1 MCVVFLT
8 ILLSIITTSPLAH
21 AQLGLGGIVNPI
33 LGRPIV
39 PPVGGQVPPI
49 GVGQLPIGIGPLLG
63 PITGPIL
70 GPIAGPI
77 LGPILGQ
84 PIRPPVGQVPPIV
97 PPVAQVPPVGQ
108 VPPIVGQVPPIVGQL
123 EPLLNQLLPPIVERL
138 LQDIVGRLLPSILNE
153 VLPGIVSQ
161 LIPPIVGQVP
171 SIVPPVSQVP
181 SIVPPVGQ
189 VPPIVPPVVGQPAN
203 ITIRGVVSCST
214 SGNAPGPG
222 IGGVNVAIIC
232 GNTTLAQVITNVEG
246 LINVTLSTNTNILFG
261 NTSTLSCV
269 ARVALPI
276 VNCTLLPTSGILQAP
291 LMLVGNIIQGVGG
304 VVLSALVGTFSLVT
318 LTI

>member
-1 MCVVFLT
+1 M
-8 ILLSIITTSPLAH
+8 LLSIITTSPLAH
-21 AQLGLGGIVNPI
+21 AQLPFL
-33 LGRPIV
+33 
-39 PPVGGQVPPI
+39 
-49 GVGQLPIGIGPLLG
+49 
-63 PITGPIL
+63 GPIL
-70 GPIAGPI
+70 GPIFGPIPIVGPI
-77 LGPILGQ
+77 LGPIVGQ

-108 VPPIVGQVPPIVGQL
+108 IPPIVGQVH
-123 EPLLNQLLPPIVERL
+123 PLLDN
-138 LQDIVGRLLPSILNE
+138 
-153 VLPGIVSQ
+153 Q

-171 SIVPPVSQVP
+171 SIVPPVGQVP

-189 VPPIVPPVVGQPAN
+189 VPSVVGQPAN

-222 IGGVNVAIIC
+222 ISGVNVAIIC

-261 NTSTLSCV
+261 NTSNLSCV

-276 VNCTLLPTSGILQAP
+276 VNCALLPTTGILQAP

-318 LTI
+318 VMI

>member
-1 MCVVFLT
+1 
-8 ILLSIITTSPLAH
+8 
-21 AQLGLGGIVNPI
+21 
-33 LGRPIV
+33 
-39 PPVGGQVPPI
+39 
-49 GVGQLPIGIGPLLG
+49 
-63 PITGPIL
+63 
-70 GPIAGPI
+70 
-77 LGPILGQ
+77 
-84 PIRPPVGQVPPIV
+84 
-97 PPVAQVPPVGQ
+97 VPPVGQ
-108 VPPIVGQVPPIVGQL
+108 VPPIVGQLIPPIVGQL
-123 EPLLNQLLPPIVERL
+123 VPILNQTLPGIVESLLPPI
-138 LQDIVGRLLPSILNE
+138 LNQ
-153 VLPGIVSQ
+153 VLPGIVGQ

-171 SIVPPVSQVP
+171 SIVPPVGRVPPIVGQVP

-246 LINVTLSTNTNILFG
+246 LINATLSTNTNILFG

-269 ARVALPI
+269 ARVALPS
-276 VNCTLLPTSGILQAP
+276 VNCTLLPNTGILQAP

-304 VVLSALVGTFSLVT
+304 VILTSVVGTFSL
-318 LTI
+318 LTVMI

>member
-1 MCVVFLT
+1 MSSKMCLVFLI
-8 ILLSIITTSPLAH
+8 ILLSIITTTPLAH
-21 AQLGLGGIVNPI
+21 AQI
-33 LGRPIV
+33 LGPF
-39 PPVGGQVPPI
+39 
-49 GVGQLPIGIGPLLG
+49 LGPLLG
-63 PITGPIL
+63 PI
-70 GPIAGPI
+70 
-77 LGPILGQ
+77 
-84 PIRPPVGQVPPIV
+84 RVPPIV
-97 PPVAQVPPVGQ
+97 PLPPVGQ
-108 VPPIVGQVPPIVGQL
+108 VPPIVGQVPPIVSQL
-123 EPLLNQLLPPIVERL
+123 DPLLNQLLPPIVERL

-153 VLPGIVSQ
+153 VLPGIISQ

-171 SIVPPVSQVP
+171 SIVPPVGQVP
-181 SIVPPVGQ
+181 SIVPPVGQVPPIVPPIGQ

-203 ITIRGVVSCST
+203 ITIRGVVLLHIGKC
-214 SGNAPGPG
+214 PRPR

-304 VVLSALVGTFSLVT
+304 VVLTSILGIFSLVT
-318 LTI
+318 LTT

>member
-1 MCVVFLT
+1 M
-8 ILLSIITTSPLAH
+8 LLSIITTSPLAH
-21 AQLGLGGIVNPI
+21 AQLPFL
-33 LGRPIV
+33 
-39 PPVGGQVPPI
+39 
-49 GVGQLPIGIGPLLG
+49 
-63 PITGPIL
+63 GPIL
-70 GPIAGPI
+70 GPIFGPIPIVGPI
-77 LGPILGQ
+77 LGPIVGQ

-108 VPPIVGQVPPIVGQL
+108 IPPIVGQVPPIVGQVPPIVGQL
-123 EPLLNQLLPPIVERL
+123 APLLNQLLPPLLNQLLPPI
-138 LQDIVGRLLPSILNE
+138 LNQL
-153 VLPGIVSQ
+153 LPGIVSQ

-171 SIVPPVSQVP
+171 SIVPPVGQVP

-189 VPPIVPPVVGQPAN
+189 VPSVVGQPAN

-222 IGGVNVAIIC
+222 ISGVNVAIIC

-261 NTSTLSCV
+261 NTSNLSCV

-276 VNCTLLPTSGILQAP
+276 VNCALLPTTGILQAP

-318 LTI
+318 VMI

>member
-1 MCVVFLT
+1 MPSKMCVVFLI
-8 ILLSIITTSPLAH
+8 ILLSIITTSPQAH
-21 AQLGLGGIVNPI
+21 AQLPI
-33 LGRPIV
+33 FGPIV
-39 PPVGGQVPPI
+39 RPV
-49 GVGQLPIGIGPLLG
+49 
-63 PITGPIL
+63 
-70 GPIAGPI
+70 

-84 PIRPPVGQVPPIV
+84 PIVPPINIPPIVPPVGQVPPI
-97 PPVAQVPPVGQ
+97 VPPVGQ
-108 VPPIVGQVPPIVGQL
+108 VPPIVGQVPPIAGQL
-123 EPLLNQLLPPIVERL
+123 VPILNQVLPPIVESIL
-138 LQDIVGRLLPSILNE
+138 NQILPSILNE
-153 VLPGIVSQ
+153 VLPGIVRQ

-171 SIVPPVSQVP
+171 SIVPLVGQVP

-261 NTSTLSCV
+261 NTSALSCV

-276 VNCTLLPTSGILQAP
+276 VNCTLLPNTGILQAP

-304 VVLSALVGTFSLVT
+304 VVLTALVGAFSLLTVT
-318 LTI
+318 I

>member
-1 MCVVFLT
+1 M
-8 ILLSIITTSPLAH
+8 
-21 AQLGLGGIVNPI
+21 
-33 LGRPIV
+33 
-39 PPVGGQVPPI
+39 
-49 GVGQLPIGIGPLLG
+49 
-63 PITGPIL
+63 
-70 GPIAGPI
+70 
-77 LGPILGQ
+77 
-84 PIRPPVGQVPPIV
+84 
-97 PPVAQVPPVGQ
+97 VPPVGQ
-108 VPPIVGQVPPIVGQL
+108 VP
-123 EPLLNQLLPPIVERL
+123 
-138 LQDIVGRLLPSILNE
+138 ST
-153 VLPGIVSQ
+153 
-161 LIPPIVGQVP
+161 
-171 SIVPPVSQVP
+171 VPPVGQVP

-222 IGGVNVAIIC
+222 IGGVKVAIIC

-304 VVLSALVGTFSLVT
+304 VIITSLVGIFSIVT

>member
-1 MCVVFLT
+1 MSSKMCVVFLI
-8 ILLSIITTSPLAH
+8 ILLSIITTSPQAH
-21 AQLGLGGIVNPI
+21 AQLPI
-33 LGRPIV
+33 FGPIV
-39 PPVGGQVPPI
+39 RPV
-49 GVGQLPIGIGPLLG
+49 
-63 PITGPIL
+63 
-70 GPIAGPI
+70 

-84 PIRPPVGQVPPIV
+84 PIVPPINIPPIVPPVGQVPPIV
-97 PPVAQVPPVGQ
+97 PPVGQVPPI
-108 VPPIVGQVPPIVGQL
+108 VPPIVGQVPPIAGQL
-123 EPLLNQLLPPIVERL
+123 VPILNQVLPPIVESIL
-138 LQDIVGRLLPSILNE
+138 NQILPGILNE
-153 VLPGIVSQ
+153 VLPGIVRQ

-171 SIVPPVSQVP
+171 SIVPPVGQVPSIVPPVGQVPPIVPPVGQVP

-261 NTSTLSCV
+261 NTSALSCV

-276 VNCTLLPTSGILQAP
+276 VNCTLLPNTGILQAP

-304 VVLSALVGTFSLVT
+304 VVLTALVGAFSLLTVT
-318 LTI
+318 I

>member
-1 MCVVFLT
+1 MSSKICVVFL
-8 ILLSIITTSPLAH
+8 IMLLSIITTSPLAH
-21 AQLGLGGIVNPI
+21 AQLPFL
-33 LGRPIV
+33 
-39 PPVGGQVPPI
+39 
-49 GVGQLPIGIGPLLG
+49 
-63 PITGPIL
+63 GPIL
-70 GPIAGPI
+70 GPIFGPI
-77 LGPILGQ
+77 PI
-84 PIRPPVGQVPPIV
+84 
-97 PPVAQVPPVGQ
+97 VAQVPPVGQ
-108 VPPIVGQVPPIVGQL
+108 IPPIVG
-123 EPLLNQLLPPIVERL
+123 
-138 LQDIVGRLLPSILNE
+138 
-153 VLPGIVSQ
+153 Q

-171 SIVPPVSQVP
+171 S
-181 SIVPPVGQ
+181 
-189 VPPIVPPVVGQPAN
+189 IVPPVVGQPAN

-222 IGGVNVAIIC
+222 ISGVNVAIIC

-318 LTI
+318 VMI